1 MPTAASKKR
10 ELERIQLPNGAA
22 PVIRN
27 KRTRNCAAVDPGS
40 EQDPE
45 DEEEEEVEEV
55 EEESKDHTTSE
66 EDEDMVGQNVPKS
79 AIDVLHG
86 ARRIDGL
93 LAMFGARA
101 SSSCRT
107 TAAGLDNANWA
118 MPTGSL
124 TVVMADSSAAKAS
137 RSSAGR

>member
-10 ELERIQLPNGAA
+10 ELERIQLPKGAA

-27 KRTRNCAAVDPGS
+27 KRTRNCAAVDPDS

-45 DEEEEEVEEV
+45 DKEEEEVEEG

-101 SSSCRT
+101 SSSTNRQSPHSHPWRLAHSMLDIRAR
-107 TAAGLDNANWA
+107 AA
-118 MPTGSL
+118 SL
-124 TVVMADSSAAKAS
+124 SARAS
-137 RSSAGR
+137 